1 MLEKM
6 KHPVSKAY
14 ADKFANIG
22 DTFIVENGE
31 LKSATRGIVSG
42 DSKIVWTIPIDKDT
56 WANLLNAFDKM
67 IDLALT
73 GLFPNRSWGIWL
85 DCENSQYMI
94 ESGQIFENVDEA
106 LCYAIDN
113 EQRVIWDIDNAQSI
127 DVMPFAIDTGSF
139 AIGKDIDLVYNLVRK
154 ELN

>member
-6 KHPVSKAY
+6 KHPVSKVY

-31 LKSATRGIVSG
+31 LKSATNGIVSG
-42 DSKIVWTIPIDKDT
+42 DSKIVWNIPIDSDLYV
-56 WANLLNAFDKM
+56 NLLNAFDKM

-73 GLFPNRSWGIWL
+73 GLFPDRSWGIWL

-94 ESGQIFENVDEA
+94 ESGQIFDNVDDA

-113 EQRVIWDIDNAQSI
+113 EQRVIYDLDRKLPI

-139 AIGKDIDLVYNLVRK
+139 AIGKDNKGGKV
-154 ELN
+154 

>member
-1 MLEKM
+1 MNEKI
-6 KHPVSKAY
+6 KHENSKKFAMH
-14 ADKFANIG
+14 FANIG
-22 DTFIVENGE
+22 ATFIVENGE
-31 LKSATRGIVSG
+31 LHNPTTGIVSG
-42 DSKIVWTIPIDKDT
+42 DSKIVWNVPIDSDLYV
-56 WANLLNAFDKM
+56 NLLNAFDKM

-73 GLFPNRSWGIWL
+73 GLFPDRSWGIWL

-94 ESGQIFENVDEA
+94 ESGQIFDNVDDA

-113 EQRVIWDIDNAQSI
+113 EQRVIYDLDRQLPI

-139 AIGKDIDLVYNLVRK
+139 AIGKDSDGK

>member
-1 MLEKM
+1 MNEKIRY
-6 KHPVSKAY
+6 PVSKAY

-94 ESGQIFENVDEA
+94 ESGQIFDNVDDA

-113 EQRVIWDIDNAQSI
+113 EQRVIYDIDRQLPI